1 MNMAQS
7 PDQHRDRAIFYTPL
21 SFMHRQAESFAD
33 EFLAGLNVSIA
44 DKHIEC
50 FSSRARLMVRHLPWD
65 SQYFQCPTYRLDFA
79 DWADGDPTPIDSL
92 AHTLTALKDE
102 LSRRHPRYYLFM
114 EVPSEDLTM
123 LQALGLAGYRL
134 IETRL
139 TYFRDDLHA
148 FNYPRRFSV
157 RPATEADI
165 PDLRNVAMSMANRF
179 DRFHADSFFP
189 TALADGFLATF
200 VENSVGG
207 FADIVL
213 VPAGFGDM
221 PGAFLTGNFMPDQP
235 ALAGVKIGRMVL
247 SAVAINRRGWYLK
260 LISELSYY
268 FQECGVSLC
277 YLTTQSTN
285 QAVIRVWEKLGY
297 HYGKSTHIFATHEEN
312 TDEEHK

>member
-1 MNMAQS
+1 M
-7 PDQHRDRAIFYTPL
+7 QHSTNTPKARAIFYSPL
-21 SFMHRQAESFAD
+21 SFMHRQTESFAD
-33 EFLAGLNVSIA
+33 EFLAGINVSIE
-44 DKHIEC
+44 DKQIEC
-50 FSSRARLMVRHLPWD
+50 FSFRARLMMRHLPWD

-79 DWADGDPTPIDSL
+79 DWAADDARPIDSL
-92 AHTLTALKDE
+92 AHTLTALKAE

-114 EVPSEDLTM
+114 EVPSEDLIM
-123 LQALGLAGYRL
+123 MQALGLAGFSL

-139 TYFRDDLHA
+139 TYFRDDLDK

-157 RPATEADI
+157 RPATADDI
-165 PDLRNVAMSMANRF
+165 PDLGKVAMAMANRF
-179 DRFHADSFFP
+179 DRFHADPFFP
-189 TALADGFLATF
+189 DSLADQFLATF
-200 VENSVGG
+200 VENSVKG

-213 VPAGFGDM
+213 VPAGFGNL

-268 FQECGVSLC
+268 FQERGISLC

-285 QAVIRVWEKLGY
+285 QAVIRVWEKLEY
-297 HYGKSTHIFATHEEN
+297 HYGKSTHIFTTHGPHSNEEKQS
-312 TDEEHK
+312 D